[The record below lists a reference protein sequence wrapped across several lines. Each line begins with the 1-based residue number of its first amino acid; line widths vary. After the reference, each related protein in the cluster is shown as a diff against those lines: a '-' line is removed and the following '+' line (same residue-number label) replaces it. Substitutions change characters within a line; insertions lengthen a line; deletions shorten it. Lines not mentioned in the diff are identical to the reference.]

1 MSHNVYV
8 DDTLV
13 FGAEAKTKTNVL
25 GEVNPEKLFKEYNFT
40 ELVMNSTNDYTRE
53 LDTDSTIAVGSG
65 GCLFTTLA
73 TDTRVANLGLGAV
86 RWYPSQSPVVEMKFK
101 IDVITNVAIYAGFN
115 DAATEASTYLP
126 HGITDATQT
135 ATATDSAGFL
145 FDTLQTLDY
154 WNIVNSLAAGAAKA
168 FTQLASTYV
177 PVAATH
183 QTIRVAIDT
192 SGNAWY
198 YYNGVQVGYKATAVT
213 STTPLVPFF
222 GIRNNAGAAHV
233 ATLRVVRVWGNAV

>member
-13 FGAEAKTKTNVL
+13 FGAEAKTKINTIGPVDSD
-25 GEVNPEKLFKEYNFT
+25 KIFKEYNFR
-40 ELVMNSTNDYTRE
+40 ELLMNATNDYTVE

-65 GCLFTTLA
+65 GAVFTTLA
-73 TDTRVANLGLGAV
+73 TDTRVANLGIGAV
-86 RWYPSQSPVVEMKFK
+86 RWYPASSPIVEMKFK
-101 IDVITNVAIYAGFN
+101 ISLITTVAIYAGFN

-126 HGITDATQT
+126 HGITSSTHT

-145 FDTLQTLDY
+145 FDTLQTLKY
-154 WNIVNSLAAGAAKA
+154 FNVVNSLAAGSAKA

-177 PVAATH
+177 PVADTYI
-183 QTIRVAIDT
+183 TIRVAIDT
-192 SGNAWY
+192 SGNARYW
-198 YYNGVQVGYKATAVT
+198 YNGVPVGYKATAVT

-222 GIRNNAGAAHV
+222 GIRNNGAAAHV
-233 ATLRVVRVWGNAV
+233 GTLRYVRVWCDA